1 MKKTVRLGVVS
12 IILAAVMSLSV
23 FAAATED
30 ALRFLRDPMLS
41 YEQTSTFTLK
51 LNKPLTFLADYQ
63 RYTDENDTFGT
74 SVVNPDYKL
83 LSESLFNFRVD
94 ADSKVSVSPD
104 MKKADIYAGF
114 KVNLPAE
121 LYKNLK
127 LTADIKANMW
137 IRYDFTDAENPD
149 MCVIYDYPI
158 FRKYFYIDLKEALA
172 ATSEAPESNKLITD
186 AVSGVEK
193 IFDSE
198 YINGLTDKIINL
210 LYENANITK
219 RITSVTVTLDNEGLA
234 NYVKGIADIYID
246 ILKTVGGGVYDEET
260 LAEFGDVASQIS
272 TFIETAGIFGKDGL
286 TMKYPLGAGGS
297 IASSETILD
306 VDFNIYDLISKLVM
320 PEGANE
326 ELLSYIIPEWLT
338 RENSDVSF
346 DVISTDT
353 YTNVGG
359 DVVIE
364 YPELTEA
371 NSVSFVDKILAAP
384 VPVPD
389 DGDFGIDAPEASPF
403 YDYHEYTPNYA
414 IYNAVEQS
422 ISFGVREALVNV
434 FGEDNLNITYDNG
447 HVTAKILDGVPYKTI
462 EFDIGK
468 TVATV
473 DGKTVEF
480 INAPFVKNGVTYVS
494 CDFFNA
500 VLEDDC
506 TSVAISWDSYG
517 NYKQSIY
524 VIIDTIIHNSI
535 FPDFTEEAVG

>member
-1 MKKTVRLGVVS
+1 MKKTVRLSVVS

-63 RYTDENDTFGT
+63 CYTDENDTFGT

-94 ADSKVSVSPD
+94 AESKVSISPD

-219 RITSVTVTLDNEGLA
+219 RITSITVTLDNEGLA

-286 TMKYPLGAGGS
+286 TMKYTLGAGGS

-306 VDFNIYDLISKLVM
+306 VDFNIYDLVAKLVM

-346 DVISTDT
+346 DVIGTDT

-389 DGDFGIDAPEASPF
+389 DGGAFDYPF
-403 YDYHEYTPNYA
+403 LGYHRLDTDNVV
-414 IYNAVEQS
+414 YNAVEQNVYFS
-422 ISFGVREALVNV
+422 MREVFTEV
-434 FGEDNLNITYDNG
+434 FGEDNLEIAYDNG
-447 HVTAKILDGVPYKTI
+447 HVTVKILDNVPFETL

-473 DGKTVEF
+473 NGEKVEF
-480 INAPFVKNGVTYVS
+480 INAPFVKNGTTYVAA
-494 CDFFNA
+494 DFVNA
-500 VLEDDC
+500 VFGMDC
-506 TSVAISWDSYG
+506 VSVLMNWNIAN
-517 NYKQSIY
+517 NYKQTASI
-524 VIIDTIIHNSI
+524 IIIN
-535 FPDFTEEAVG
+535 